1 MLPVSTLQ
9 QISPE
14 HFTTS
19 DTQQSELDDDFAFSY
34 DDNFPDANQPS
45 TSSYQRP
52 GKTSKTNRPNL
63 NSEPVLT
70 FTNLDITSMIDDLNQ
85 PSTADDL
92 GSTPGSSQN
101 VQPAASA
108 HTLEI
113 LTYQRGRSLLREH
126 MLTTHR
132 KLEGAKSTVYLNQ
145 SKCSKSNPFPP

>member
-9 QISPE
+9 QVSPE

-19 DTQQSELDDDFAFSY
+19 DTQQSDLDDDFAFSY
-34 DDNFPDANQPS
+34 DDNFHDANQPS

-70 FTNLDITSMIDDLNQ
+70 FTNLDITSTIDDVSQ
-85 PSTADDL
+85 PPIADDL
-92 GSTPGSSQN
+92 DTTLGSSQT
-101 VQPAASA
+101 VQSAPPA
-108 HTLEI
+108 HTTEI
-113 LTYQRGRSLLREH
+113 LTFQRGRSLLREY

-132 KLEGAKSTVYLNQ
+132 KLEGAISTVYLDQ
-145 SKCSKSNPFPP
+145 STCTKSNPFPL